1 MTKMVDEWTDEEFCR
16 EFWAS
21 LDEFYGRWKE
31 ASGGSLRDFEAA
43 FERGKKNGILPH
55 PFFAKPDSIRAI
67 FKKVLEERAR
77 QDEEWGGADHDD
89 EHDAEDWYGFIEK
102 QIALGRHLDTATS
115 PGKHRSAMVKIAALA
130 VAALQSMNR
139 TTEQKT

>member
-1 MTKMVDEWTDEEFCR
+1 MTAMVDGWTDEEFSR

-21 LDEFYGRWKE
+21 MDEFYGRWKE

-43 FERGKKNGILPH
+43 FERGKKNGIQPH

-77 QDEEWGGADHDD
+77 QDEEWGGPEHDD
-89 EHDAEDWYGFIEK
+89 QHTPADWLDFIEK
-102 QIALGRHLDTATS
+102 QVSKAREQRFGSMRGRFI
-115 PGKHRSAMVKIAALA
+115 KIAALA

-139 TTEQKT
+139 TMEQKT